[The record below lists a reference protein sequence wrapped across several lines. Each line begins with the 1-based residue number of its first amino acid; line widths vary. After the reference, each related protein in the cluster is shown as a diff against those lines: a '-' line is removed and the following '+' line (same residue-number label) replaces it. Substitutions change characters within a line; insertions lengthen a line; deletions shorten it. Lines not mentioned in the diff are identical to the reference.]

1 MGSILGPTG
10 AACMSILAIIAFISS
25 ASAMTFIGPR
35 VYAAM
40 ARDGFLPSILKG
52 KEGKP
57 PIGAVLLQGAIA
69 LALVVAYNLTMVL
82 ENVGAVLTLFCALT
96 IFSLFWTYFRRKE
109 YERSAPLVLI
119 AGAFYLIMSISML
132 YVGFSMSATLVL
144 WVGICIVAALV
155 GYFVTKR
162 NMSSRGGQTK
172 DE

>member
-1 MGSILGPTG
+1 
-10 AACMSILAIIAFISS
+10 
-25 ASAMTFIGPR
+25 MTFIGPR

-96 IFSLFWTYFRRKE
+96 IFSLFWVYFRRGE

-144 WVGICIVAALV
+144 WVGICIVAALI

-162 NMSSRGGQTK
+162 KMASRGGRTK